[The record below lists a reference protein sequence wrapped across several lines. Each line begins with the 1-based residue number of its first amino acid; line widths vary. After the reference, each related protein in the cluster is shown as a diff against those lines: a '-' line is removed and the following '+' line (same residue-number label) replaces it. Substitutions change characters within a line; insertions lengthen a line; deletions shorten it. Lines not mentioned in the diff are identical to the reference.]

1 MKFVRLDMFHN
12 LIETKKLI
20 IELEFFNGF
29 ELFVELELFRS
40 SYISSKSYLV
50 LLIHRHKN

>member
-1 MKFVRLDMFHN
+1 MFHN

-29 ELFVELELFRS
+29 ELFVELEFS
-40 SYISSKSYLV
+40 EVVISAPKV
-50 LLIHRHKN
+50 IWFC